1 MDERVIVELVVN
13 SIYVTLIVSAPII
26 LVSLIVGV
34 FVSVL
39 QTAFSIQ
46 EQTLSFVPK
55 VLAISLSCVVLGHWM
70 LRFIVDYSKD
80 LFINMAKL
88 VLK

>member
-1 MDERVIVELVVN
+1 MDERVIIELIVN

-55 VLAISLSCVVLGHWM
+55 ILAISLSCVVFGNWM

-80 LFINMAKL
+80 IFINMAKL